1 MSSYLAPAGSWTAT
15 FVGYNADLLPF
26 VGMFCNTVPYLFF
39 SSSVQ
44 EFNCSIGRFQEE
56 DFEKH
61 YCVAWRLKFRVV
73 CLRFCLRY
81 SRFATTIWLGIG
93 FVFTI
98 GVFAFAYCI
107 PHEDTFAAGLA
118 RTGDWRILLLYYEE
132 HGSALLGG
140 ELLEGPR
147 VYGALC
153 RVARGRR
160 MDRRRR
166 GNV

>member
-1 MSSYLAPAGSWTAT
+1 MSGHLALAGSLTST
-15 FVGYNADLLPF
+15 FVGTTRIYCHLSACLAIR
-26 VGMFCNTVPYLFF
+26 YLIC
-39 SSSVQ
+39 SSVQ
-44 EFNCSIGRFQEE
+44 EFNCSIGRFKEE

-73 CLRFCLRY
+73 CLRFCSRY

-93 FVFTI
+93 SVFTI

-140 ELLEGPR
+140 DLLEGPR